1 MHCSRSNCRITGMTV
16 PMPRKMSILVFG
28 AVTFCL
34 GTLLLAGCAGIPD
47 GVEAVKGF
55 DVKRYLGT
63 WYEIASLD
71 HSFERGLSR
80 VQAEYT
86 LRDDGGINV
95 TNMGFDG
102 RKNVWKR
109 ATGKAYSVEGPN
121 VGRLKVSFFGPFYGG
136 YNILELDSDYSYA
149 LVCGPSR
156 KYLWI
161 LARKPEMEESVKAG
175 LVEKARSLGFD
186 TGRLIFVEH

>member
-1 MHCSRSNCRITGMTV
+1 M
-16 PMPRKMSILVFG
+16 LVFG

-34 GTLLLAGCAGIPD
+34 VTLLLAGCAGIPD

-55 DVKRYLGT
+55 DVNRYLGT
-63 WYEIASLD
+63 WYEIARLD

-86 LRDDGGINV
+86 LRDDGGISVAN
-95 TNMGFDG
+95 TGFD
-102 RKNVWKR
+102 RRNNVWKK
-109 ATGKAYSVEGPN
+109 ATGKAYFVERPD

-136 YNILELDSDYSYA
+136 YNILELDSEYSRA

-161 LARKPEMEESVKAG
+161 LARRPQMEENVKAG
-175 LVEKARSLGFD
+175 LVEKARRLGFD
-186 TGRLIFVEH
+186 TSKLIFVEH

>member
-1 MHCSRSNCRITGMTV
+1 MEGMTV
-16 PMPRKMSILVFG
+16 SVPRRMSTLVLG

-34 GTLLLAGCAGIPD
+34 VTLLLTGCAGIPD

-55 DVKRYLGT
+55 DVNRYLGT
-63 WYEIASLD
+63 WYEIARLD
-71 HSFERGLSR
+71 HPFERGLSKVR
-80 VQAEYT
+80 AEYT
-86 LRDDGGINV
+86 LREDGGVNV
-95 TNMGFDG
+95 INMGFDR
-102 RKNVWKR
+102 RKKEWKT
-109 ATGKAYSVEGPN
+109 ATGKAYFVEGPN

-136 YNILELDSDYSYA
+136 YNILELDSNYSHA

-161 LARKPEMEESVKAG
+161 LARKPEMEENAKAV

-186 TGRLIFVEH
+186 TSELIFVEH